1 MISFAILTFL
11 GFLGIL
17 FCIYMLGRN
26 QSVYDYRSSLLDE
39 IKPGEKYFHLKI
51 DWFNSVQ
58 YEEMNR
64 KFWVWP
70 LSKFYKETCEEY
82 IERKKKV

>member
-1 MISFAILTFL
+1 
-11 GFLGIL
+11 
-17 FCIYMLGRN
+17 MLGRN
-26 QSVYDYRSSLLDE
+26 QNVYDYRSNLLDE
-39 IKPGEKYFHLKI
+39 IKPGDKYFNLKM

-58 YEEMNR
+58 YQEMTR

-82 IERKKKV
+82 VERNKK